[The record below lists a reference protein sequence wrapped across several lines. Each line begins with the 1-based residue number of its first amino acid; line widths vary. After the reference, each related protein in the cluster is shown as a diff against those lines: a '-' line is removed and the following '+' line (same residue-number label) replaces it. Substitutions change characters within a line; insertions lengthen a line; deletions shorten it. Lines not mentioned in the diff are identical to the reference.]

1 MSSTHK
7 DRLELPETLQNLPR
21 VENFSSYRHRW
32 NTNEEIASILICF
45 DKHESWLSKEVKIRP
60 QSGTMLLYSR
70 KRVRYRRDGYCWK
83 KRKDGKTTREDH
95 MKLKVQG
102 VECIYGCYVHSAVLP
117 TFHRRCYWLLENPD
131 IVLVHYLNVPSA
143 DESKMVTSAALSQC
157 AESKKWTKEELVSQL
172 KPMFHTSEDS
182 DHFDTVTDT
191 TVEGIVQQL
200 MEKHQLE
207 TVLNSQQR
215 SSRDRNISLKL
226 AICPV
231 TGKEKRSVQNNQAVI
246 PRSTSGNVTSDRST
260 SKLAAQEDVPKFQPK
275 VQKMGVITSRS
286 GRPSSLK
293 ITSSYRSAQEKTT
306 VATSTSSH
314 FVNTSPTSV
323 ILSLSQIQGGG
334 GLLILNNTG
343 AVTGLGLTPTMDI
356 TTPITGIDISPIHKT
371 TTAITTLGTTT
382 TPDTTTDLT
391 ELELT
396 PSSNNEAVVT
406 CLEFTSVQNTTTDI
420 TGLDIT
426 PTQNTTAA
434 TELAR
439 SPALSTTTVQS
450 ILKLTPA
457 QRTTAASGER
467 LVQSHSST
475 TVSELGLRTTNIL
488 TNFGQNSNT
497 TVQRTPL
504 KTEQKSKTAFLG
516 LQLGSKRSSEDNRTS
531 KQHANNISIPAR
543 FRNELPGRESFLN
556 IVSPKLTTNSIGL
569 DSQDFLSSIAFFA
582 SSSEAHPTGTVHHR
596 GDQTVS
602 SGKVASNRRKSKHE
616 SQNLFLS
623 SQESSAETFPKEMDI
638 QTISDVNSFDVTPM
652 DISDSDLPINHI
664 DDVFQYNSLHTL
676 TDFNTLV
683 SPNSKHSPG
692 NESSIVTTASSSF
705 PAFSCSSQMELPQH
719 KHDDVVSIN
728 DYSPDW
734 SYTEGGIKVL
744 ISGPWDSSSSL
755 YTALF
760 DGVNVPTTLVQSGVL
775 RCFCPA
781 HDAAVVNLQVACEGR
796 VISNSVTFE
805 YYKRIISTLT
815 TDNFNVDE
823 QVLELSLMER
833 LKGMESRL
841 SIQSEVLTLCSDLST
856 AATSTSDHLYAD
868 EPPGSDQKK
877 ISTRTV

>member
-1 MSSTHK
+1 
-7 DRLELPETLQNLPR
+7 
-21 VENFSSYRHRW
+21 
-32 NTNEEIASILICF
+32 
-45 DKHESWLSKEVKIRP
+45 
-60 QSGTMLLYSR
+60 MLLYSR

-102 VECIYGCYVHSAVLP
+102 MECIYGCYVHSAVLP

-172 KPMFHTSEDS
+172 KPMFHTSEES
-182 DHFDTVTDT
+182 DHFDTVTDS

-200 MEKHQLE
+200 MEKHQIE

-215 SSRDRNISLKL
+215 NSRDRNISLKL

-275 VQKMGVITSRS
+275 VQKMGVITTRT
-286 GRPSSLK
+286 GRPNSLK
-293 ITSSYRSAQEKTT
+293 ITSSYRSAQEKST

-314 FVNTSPTSV
+314 FVSTSPTSV

-343 AVTGLGLTPTMDI
+343 TVTGLGLTPAMDV
-356 TTPITGIDISPIHKT
+356 TTPITGIDISPTHNT
-371 TTAITTLGTTT
+371 TTTITTLGTTST
-382 TPDTTTDLT
+382 LNTTTGVT
-391 ELELT
+391 ALELT
-396 PSSNNEAVVT
+396 PSANNEAAVT
-406 CLEFTSVQNTTTDI
+406 CLEFTSVQNTTTDV
-420 TGLDIT
+420 TGLGLT

-434 TELAR
+434 TELTL
-439 SPALSTTTVQS
+439 SSALNTTTVQS
-450 ILKLTPA
+450 RLKLTPA
-457 QRTTAASGER
+457 QKTTTAGSGVR
-467 LVQSHSST
+467 LAQSHSST

-488 TNFGQNSNT
+488 SNFGQNSNI
-497 TVQRTPL
+497 TVPRAPL
-504 KTEQKSKTAFLG
+504 KTEPKSKTAFLG
-516 LQLGSKRSSEDNRTS
+516 LQLGSKRSSDDNRTS
-531 KQHANNISIPAR
+531 KQHASNVSTPAR
-543 FRNELPGRESFLN
+543 FHNELPGRESFLN
-556 IVSPKLTTNSIGL
+556 IVSPKLTTNSISL
-569 DSQDFLSSIAFFA
+569 DSQDFLNSIAFFTP
-582 SSSEAHPTGTVHHR
+582 SSEAHPTGTVHHR

-602 SGKVASNRRKSKHE
+602 SGKIASNRRKSKHE
-616 SQNLFLS
+616 PQNVFLS
-623 SQESSAETFPKEMDI
+623 SQESTTETFPKEMDI
-638 QTISDVNSFDVTPM
+638 QTLGDVNNFDVTPM
-652 DISDSDLPINHI
+652 DISDSDLPISHI

-683 SPNSKHSPG
+683 SPNSKHTAG
-692 NESSIVTTASSSF
+692 NGSSIITTASSSF
-705 PAFSCSSQMELPQH
+705 PAFSCSSQMELPHH
-719 KHDDVVSIN
+719 KHDHVVSIN

-760 DGVNVPTTLVQSGVL
+760 DGVNVPTTLVQNGVL

-815 TDNFNVDE
+815 TDNFNVDD

-841 SIQSEVLTLCSDLST
+841 SIQSEMLTLCSDLSV
-856 AATSTSDHLYAD
+856 AESSTSDHLYAD
-868 EPPGSDQKK
+868 DPPGPDQKK